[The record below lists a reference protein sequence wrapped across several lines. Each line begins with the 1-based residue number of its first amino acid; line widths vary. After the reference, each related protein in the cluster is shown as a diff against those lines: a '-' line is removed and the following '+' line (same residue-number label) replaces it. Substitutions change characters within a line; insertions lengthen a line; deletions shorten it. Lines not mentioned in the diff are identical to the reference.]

1 MELGGNV
8 CVRTIYLRRE
18 AMINKR
24 FIKIDEASELTRLK
38 PKTIREYCSR
48 RLIPHIKL
56 RGAVLFDTEDLEAW
70 LEDSKVKP
78 IRQLSKK

>member
-1 MELGGNV
+1 
-8 CVRTIYLRRE
+8 
-18 AMINKR
+18 MITKR

-78 IRQLSKK
+78 IRQLLLASTLNNYTTLKIIKVS